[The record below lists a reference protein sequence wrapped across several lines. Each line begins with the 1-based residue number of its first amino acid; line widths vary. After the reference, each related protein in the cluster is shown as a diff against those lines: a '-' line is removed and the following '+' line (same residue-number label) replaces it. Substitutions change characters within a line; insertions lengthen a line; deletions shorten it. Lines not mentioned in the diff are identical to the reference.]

1 MQNIIQTTAA
11 LQPPPRDIRG
21 IQPSLQ
27 AAHEAPPSLWPNFLN
42 GQPGQ
47 PVRVLLID
55 DDPHIRKVISQELL
69 GDLRTDVVG
78 EASSMREG
86 RRLISQL
93 EFDVMLVDLNLGDGT
108 GFDLIDH
115 MKTVRPMAE
124 AVVISALEDEDHA
137 LRAFTMGATG
147 YFVKNSWFGNF
158 PEAVLQVANGG
169 ASITPHL
176 ARRLLHKLQNGQN
189 PEHSSSGTSN
199 KRLSDREKEVLKMV
213 AAGYTSNEIGARLA
227 VSCQTVNSHIKNI
240 YRKLHVRSRAQA
252 VSYAAHR
259 GLF

>member
-21 IQPSLQ
+21 IQPGLQ
-27 AAHEAPPSLWPNFLN
+27 ASHEGSPSLWPNFLH

-55 DDPHIRKVISQELL
+55 DDPLIRKVISQELL

-93 EFDVMLVDLNLGDGT
+93 EFDVMLVDLNLGNGT

-115 MKTVRPMAE
+115 MKTVRAMAE
-124 AVVISALEDEDHA
+124 AVVISALEDEEHA
-137 LRAFTMGATG
+137 LRAFALGATG

-176 ARRLLHKLQNGQN
+176 ARRLLHKLQNGQD
-189 PEHSSSGTSN
+189 PGHSSHGASN
-199 KRLSDREKEVLKMV
+199 NRLSDREREVLKMV
-213 AAGYTSNEIGARLA
+213 AAGYTSNEIGARLV
-227 VSCQTVNSHIKNI
+227 VSSQTVNSHIKNI
-240 YRKLHVRSRAQA
+240 YRKLHVHSRAQA
-252 VSYAAHR
+252 VSYAALR